1 MVEVSDENTGC
12 SISDTI
18 TIPGY
23 DNIFASFFTNTTECV
38 SILNGEIQ
46 FLDASIINPNQMNNN
61 CYWDFGDGSSSVYF
75 YGENPA
81 HFYTDTGNFNVSLYL
96 ENKGL
101 CKDSFSASVCLIS
114 ENKLFIPNI
123 FTPNGDDHNELFEIY
138 GLNIRTFSMIITNRW
153 GDLVFQTDDISKFW
167 DGKYEGRL
175 VPQGDYLYSIELL
188 GEDRENFVKQGV
200 VNIIY

>member
-1 MVEVSDENTGC
+1 MQVGEYQFYQWYNSEDSLLSVFSDLNVSEAGTFYVFITDENDC
-12 SISDTI
+12 
-18 TIPGY
+18 
-23 DNIFASFFTNTTECV
+23 
-38 SILNGEIQ
+38 
-46 FLDASIINPNQMNNN
+46 
-61 CYWDFGDGSSSVYF
+61 
-75 YGENPA
+75 
-81 HFYTDTGNFNVSLYL
+81 TDT
-96 ENKGL
+96 
-101 CKDSFSASVCLIS
+101 S
-114 ENKLFIPNI
+114 ENAIIHTVPLTELYVPNT

-138 GLNIRTFSMIITNRW
+138 GLNIRTFSMIVTNRW